1 MSYLRY
7 HLSSSLPSLMYR
19 CLPKKNC
26 CHCLRRRNFIS
37 LQRDAA
43 CHCRY
48 TTPAAT
54 IPTTP
59 PLPPSLTPSPFH
71 AALSS
76 HFAVTIAM
84 YLRGIWG
91 IYLRVPIEHK
101 ATATTT
107 FTTHTH
113 EYSEWI
119 HNDCLFSLSSRGL
132 GRNTP
137 HKTRVKQPKQFI
149 ACKAHCKKS
158 IRFFSIIKFMK

>member
-1 MSYLRY
+1 MSYLRCSSPPITSTLLFP
-7 HLSSSLPSLMYR
+7 LSPHTPSFLSLMYS
-19 CLPKKNC
+19 CLMYSCLSKKNC
-26 CHCLRRRNFIS
+26 CHCLRCRNFIS

-54 IPTTP
+54 IHTTP
-59 PLPPSLTPSPFH
+59 PPPSNLLLPLLSLSPLH

-101 ATATTT
+101 ATATTAT
-107 FTTHTH
+107 IFTAHTH
-113 EYSEWI
+113 EYTTNEYTTIVSS
-119 HNDCLFSLSSRGL
+119 HSLVAGPWMEYA
-132 GRNTP
+132 T
-137 HKTRVKQPKQFI
+137 
-149 ACKAHCKKS
+149 
-158 IRFFSIIKFMK
+158 